1 MALKENRE
9 IWVRME
15 KTADEVSRAKE
26 EQPENQEMGEK
37 EDLKDIRAIEDLQ
50 ESLGNLDLMESWA

>member
-37 EDLKDIRAIEDLQ
+37 KDLKDIRATGDLQ

>member
-37 EDLKDIRAIEDLQ
+37 KDLKDIRAIEDLQ

>member
-1 MALKENRE
+1 MKENRE

-15 KTADEVSRAKE
+15 KTADEVSKAKE

-37 EDLKDIRAIEDLQ
+37 RDLKDIRVIEDLR
-50 ESLGNLDLMESWA
+50 ESLGNLELMESWA